1 MKSQMKCFS
10 RVIPITNLIISIIL
24 LIVSF
29 AIKNIP
35 QNKTYHYTNNQIKF
49 HSWHNVFE
57 NFIAAIFI
65 LTLIS
70 CIVSTFVCI
79 AEGRKLQERIAKKIS
94 FVWIIGVVC
103 CAVILLSGVVVLDV
117 WADDDFSP
125 SCYEFTDGKHTIVI
139 EEKSFLLSGTG
150 TVFQIEDND
159 KAMMLCEF
167 STDDGGRNN
176 GHYDIKWYDNCVEI
190 TYNTFVTED
199 SKRTLKIDF
208 IS

>member
-1 MKSQMKCFS
+1 MKSQIEHFS
-10 RVIPITNLIISIIL
+10 KNIPLINLALSIIL
-24 LIVSF
+24 LVVAF
-29 AIKNIP
+29 LIKDIP
-35 QNKTYHYTNNQIKF
+35 ENETYIYENNRINSC
-49 HSWHNVFE
+49 SWHNVFE
-57 NFIAAIFI
+57 YIIAAIFI

-79 AEGRKLQERIAKKIS
+79 AEGRKLQERTAKKIS

-103 CAVILLSGVVVLDV
+103 CAIILLSGVVVLDV

-125 SCYEFTDGKHTIVI
+125 SCYKFTDGKNTIVI
-139 EEKSFLLSGTG
+139 EEKSFMLSGTG

-176 GHYDIKWYDNCVEI
+176 GHYDIKWYDNCAEI

-199 SKRTLKIDF
+199 SKRTLRIDF
-208 IS
+208 VG